1 MIGGPKSKGR
11 ARSFAETAFRAAM
24 TSGEFGPS
32 EESRARNCLTR
43 MVELLSSSGS
53 SSARRS
59 SQAEACFKSASARDK
74 ASRAA
79 VGLDDL

>member
-1 MIGGPKSKGR
+1 MGLKMIGGPKSKGR
-11 ARSFAETAFRAAM
+11 ARSFAETAFRA
-24 TSGEFGPS
+24 EFGPS